1 MLIFVIFER
10 SRRFFSPSKFDPFFR
25 ILFKSLLNMPKNSIL
40 KIKKI
45 NSLEKFLSP
54 KNCKNGQKRLF
65 FGPGG
70 PNFDPFS
77 TIFCISLLNMSK
89 NIILKNQKNSFT
101 RKKSKSK
108 KLQKWP
114 KKVIFW
120 PWRAKFWPFF
130 HNFVQITSKY
140 AQKHHIKNLEK
151 FIH

>member
-1 MLIFVIFER
+1 MLIFVIFEK
-10 SRRFFSPSKFDPFFR
+10 SRPFFSPSKFDPFFR

-65 FGPGG
+65 FGSEGS
-70 PNFDPFS
+70 NFDPVF
-77 TIFCISLLNMSK
+77 TIFCKSLLNMSK

-114 KKVIFW
+114 KKVIFL
-120 PWRAKFWPFF
+120 ALEGQILTLFSQFF
-130 HNFVQITSKY
+130 ANHF
-140 AQKHHIKNLEK
+140 
-151 FIH
+151 

>member
-1 MLIFVIFER
+1 MLIFVIFEK
-10 SRRFFSPSKFDPFFR
+10 SRCFFSPSKFDPFFR

-40 KIKKI
+40 KIKRISFPNK
-45 NSLEKFLSP
+45 L
-54 KNCKNGQKRLF
+54 QK
-65 FGPGG
+65 GGVGG

-114 KKVIFW
+114 KKVIFL
-120 PWRAKFWPFF
+120 ALEGQILTLFSQFF
-130 HNFVQITSKY
+130 ANHF
-140 AQKHHIKNLEK
+140 
-151 FIH
+151 

>member
-1 MLIFVIFER
+1 MLIFVIFEK
-10 SRRFFSPSKFDPFFR
+10 SRPFFSPSKFDPFFR

-114 KKVIFW
+114 KKVIFL
-120 PWRAKFWPFF
+120 ALEGQILTLFSQFF
-130 HNFVQITSKY
+130 ANHF
-140 AQKHHIKNLEK
+140 
-151 FIH
+151 

>member
-1 MLIFVIFER
+1 MLIFVIFEK

-45 NSLEKFLSP
+45 NSLEKHQSP
-54 KNCKNGQKRLF
+54 KNCKNGKKRLF

-108 KLQKWP
+108 TLQKA
-114 KKVIFW
+114 KKGYFFG
-120 PWRAKFWPFF
+120 PGGPNFDPFF
-130 HNFVQITSKY
+130 TILCKSLLNMP
-140 AQKHHIKNLEK
+140 
-151 FIH
+151 